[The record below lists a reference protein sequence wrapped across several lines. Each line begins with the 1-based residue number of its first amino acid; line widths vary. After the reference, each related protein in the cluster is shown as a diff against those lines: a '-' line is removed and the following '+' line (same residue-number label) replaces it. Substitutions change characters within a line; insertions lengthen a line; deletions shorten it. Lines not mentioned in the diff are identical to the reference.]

1 MTLNRAILG
10 AYDHAILDTS
20 LRHSIRSA
28 ATACL
33 LATIDLVRQL
43 KPAHLQSFWYF
54 ASKYNLSL
62 VATLGS
68 LLWSS
73 TDISSER
80 ETYKSALADLRWT
93 LRISS
98 TGAPFMAQAIA
109 ALDASPVF
117 TAMPQ
122 RASIPIQ
129 DSPFDPSQLD
139 VGLQGWFQGVDPP
152 EIQHSVMESGVGN
165 IKWNVFN

>member
-1 MTLNRAILG
+1 
-10 AYDHAILDTS
+10 
-20 LRHSIRSA
+20 
-28 ATACL
+28 
-33 LATIDLVRQL
+33 
-43 KPAHLQSFWYF
+43 
-54 ASKYNLSL
+54 
-62 VATLGS
+62 
-68 LLWSS
+68 
-73 TDISSER
+73 
-80 ETYKSALADLRWT
+80 
-93 LRISS
+93 
-98 TGAPFMAQAIA
+98 MAQAIA